1 MRKNLKKSSRFGTA
15 AAETAVV
22 LPLVVLVM
30 LGSVEVCGGVHQ
42 HYRARGALH
51 ECAKFAAKGE
61 TTSAQLQTRAQT
73 LLSGIDFFNYTM
85 QIDVVPRTVNVN
97 SVAAPSVTAFT
108 IPSGGGATPGLE
120 AIPRGTV
127 LRMSITADRPS
138 IGAGLTRYMGPTVQ
152 ADCVFVKE
160 I

>member
-1 MRKNLKKSSRFGTA
+1 MRKNTKKRFRLGTA

-42 HYRARGALH
+42 QYRVRGVLH

-61 TTSAQLQTRAQT
+61 TTSTQLQNQAQT
-73 LLSGIDFFNYTM
+73 LLSGIDINNYTI
-85 QIDVVPRTVNVN
+85 QLDVVARTVNVG
-97 SVAAPSVTAFT
+97 SVAAPSVTNFT
-108 IPSGGGATPGLE
+108 FPSGGGATPGLE
-120 AIPRGTV
+120 GIPRGTV

-138 IGAGLTRYMGPTVQ
+138 LGAGLTRYMGPTLQ
-152 ADCVFVKE
+152 SNCVFVKE